1 MVPNFHQDYIYND
14 HCWGRQSL
22 LRTRWNGE
30 TLLPKEGLDFLLLQQ
45 QAVAIGHWCKFD
57 TVVGGDGGIL
67 VGVVDGVGFVV
78 GVGIVLGVADF
89 VGFAG
94 VGVTGIVDSEVF
106 FVGLNGVGVSLVG
119 LSASGVGVG
128 GVGDDSVIGF

>member
-1 MVPNFHQDYIYND
+1 M
-14 HCWGRQSL
+14 
-22 LRTRWNGE
+22 
-30 TLLPKEGLDFLLLQQ
+30 LLQQ
-45 QAVAIGHWCKFD
+45 QAVAIGYWCKFD

-67 VGVVDGVGFVV
+67 VGVVAGVGFVV
-78 GVGIVLGVADF
+78 GVGVVLGVADF

-128 GVGDDSVIGF
+128 GVGDDSVVGF